1 MAAIKKSELKDVFI
15 GLSQIMVKKGGIDDF
30 TTVVPELEI
39 PVTVDSLTLSMGEAT
54 LNRVKVHGLQADWA
68 VTTTPGE
75 FEFTC
80 TIPSTDEVLM
90 AYFFGNDEGKVTTI
104 GSATINGVSGY
115 SGFSITAKSVSRDL
129 GLILIN
135 EGEDKAV
142 LFKKMTVTAAIAFEN
157 GSTTPIGINLTGTMV
172 AAEGESTDDVAFL
185 SRTIS

>member
-1 MAAIKKSELKDVFI
+1 MAAVKKSDLKDVFI

-30 TTVVPELEI
+30 TTVSPELEI

-80 TIPSTDEVLM
+80 TIPSVDDVLM
-90 AYFFGNDEGKVTTI
+90 AYFFGNEQGEVTQI
-104 GSATINGVSGY
+104 ASATINGVTGY
-115 SGFSITAKSVSRDL
+115 KGFSITAKNVSRDL

-157 GSTTPIGINLTGTMV
+157 GSTTPLGINLTGTMV
-172 AAEGESTDDVAFL
+172 AAEGESTDDIAFL
-185 SRTIS
+185 TKA